1 MLQVLFSC
9 YVIFLSWFLG
19 NCFLCSSL
27 TVLSHSFHPM
37 CHAFGL
43 EGLHISLQPWQWG
56 PLSCFLSS
64 VYCLNHNYSC
74 KVSGKEYNLG
84 GWGEGGRE
92 GKAYHHSTL
101 IAFTFPLPLSLPPP
115 PSPSLPPK
123 ITFKETKVNTEPYG
137 SILIQQAIILN
148 VFLVV
153 RDPQCIDPLKSG
165 KNIFSY
171 ILKFTWQPG
180 RLSDIVWCYS
190 GLQI

>member
-1 MLQVLFSC
+1 
-9 YVIFLSWFLG
+9 
-19 NCFLCSSL
+19 
-27 TVLSHSFHPM
+27 M

-43 EGLHISLQPWQWG
+43 GYIYFFQPWQWG

-64 VYCLNHNYSC
+64 VFCLNYNYSC

-84 GWGEGGRE
+84 GWGEEGRVKPIT
-92 GKAYHHSTL
+92 KAPS
-101 IAFTFPLPLSLPPP
+101 FFSPSPSPFPLPLLPPW
-115 PSPSLPPK
+115 PSK

-137 SILIQQAIILN
+137 SILIQQAIIFN

-153 RDPQCIDPLKSG
+153 RDPQW
-165 KNIFSY
+165 NIFSF

-180 RLSDIVWCYS
+180 GQSDIVWCYF

>member
-1 MLQVLFSC
+1 MLQVLSSC

-19 NCFLCSSL
+19 NYFLWASL
-27 TVLSHSFHPM
+27 TILSHSFHPM

-43 EGLHISLQPWQWG
+43 EGLHIFLQPWQWG
-56 PLSCFLSS
+56 SLSCFLSS
-64 VYCLNHNYSC
+64 VFCLNHNYSC

-84 GWGEGGRE
+84 GGGKEGRV
-92 GKAYHHSTL
+92 KPITTA
-101 IAFTFPLPLSLPPP
+101 
-115 PSPSLPPK
+115 PSWFSK
-123 ITFKETKVNTEPYG
+123 TTFKETKVNTEPYG
-137 SILIQQAIILN
+137 SILIQLAIILS

-180 RLSDIVWCYS
+180 GQSDIVWCYS

>member
-1 MLQVLFSC
+1 MLQVLSSC

-19 NCFLCSSL
+19 NYFLCSSL
-27 TVLSHSFHPM
+27 TILSHSFHLM

-43 EGLHISLQPWQWG
+43 EGLHIFLQPWQWG
-56 PLSCFLSS
+56 SLSCFLSS
-64 VYCLNHNYSC
+64 VFCLNHNYSC
-74 KVSGKEYNLG
+74 RVSGNEYNLG
-84 GWGEGGRE
+84 GWEEGGRE

-101 IAFTFPLPLSLPPP
+101 IVFTFP
-115 PSPSLPPK
+115 LPPK

-148 VFLVV
+148 IFLVV

-165 KNIFSY
+165 KYIFSY

-180 RLSDIVWCYS
+180 RQSDIVWCFS